1 MRAPLLLA
9 FPILT
14 LAGCVS
20 EPIKVYDTGTDTLI
34 GVDGDSAAGTP
45 DILLSVTS
53 LDLGETTPGG
63 ILDGTI
69 SIQNVGDADLDAT
82 FTVSG
87 GSELFA
93 LDAASATLA
102 PGDVQAI
109 AVSFSA
115 DAVGAYA
122 GTLTLLSNDPDEGAV
137 TVSLSADVA
146 EAPDDADGDG
156 YTIDDGDCDDDD
168 ASVNPG
174 VDEVWYDGVDSDC
187 NGASDFDQDADGHAS
202 DEHGG
207 DDCAD
212 TDASVNPSASEVDGN
227 GIDDD
232 CDGTIDDATT
242 TVDADADG
250 YAAGPDDCDD
260 TNPDVNTGA
269 TEVAGNGI
277 DDDCDGEI
285 DEILATTDADG
296 DGYTEADG
304 DCDDTDAAV
313 NPAATEVWYDGV
325 DQDCDGNDL
334 DQDGDGSVLAYDCDD
349 TDPNAFPGNVE
360 TWYDGV
366 DGDCVGA
373 SDYDQDGDGHDS
385 AAYGGD
391 DCDDLDAAANPDA
404 VDTWYDGVDADC
416 SGGSDYDQDGDGF
429 DDAAYGGEDCDDLDA
444 TVNPGAEETWYDG
457 VDGNCDGAS
466 DYDLDGDG
474 DDSDLYG
481 GTDCNDADAA
491 VYEGAADTW
500 YDGVDSD
507 CDGASDYDR
516 DADGYDSSAY
526 GGTDCND
533 LDPAVYPGAAET
545 WYDGVDSNCSG
556 GSDYDQDGDG
566 YTSSTYGGLD
576 CNDTSAAVYP
586 GATETWYDGVDG
598 NCSGGSD
605 YDQDGDGYTS
615 STYGG
620 LDCADTNAAVSP
632 AATETCDSV
641 DNDCNGSTDE
651 GVTTTY
657 YRDADTDGYGAS
669 GTTTAACSVPS
680 GYVTSAGDC
689 NDATATVSP
698 AATETCNGVDD
709 DCDGTADDGVATY
722 TWYRD
727 ADSDGY
733 GTSGTTSSSCA
744 APTGYVST
752 ATDCLDSSAAVYPGA
767 TETCNSV
774 DDDCDGTA
782 DDGLGATYYRDADS
796 DGYGTSGTTTTSCT
810 GTPSGYTTSSTDC
823 LDTSATVYPG
833 ATETCNSVDDDCDG
847 TADEGLGTTYYR
859 DADGDGYGT
868 SATTTASCTGV
879 PSGYTTT
886 STDCNDS
893 AATTYPGASELA
905 YNVEDDDC
913 DSVQDEMIAETETE
927 WTVLGTSSSDGIGV
941 DVDVCD
947 DLDGDGDDELVIGAP
962 TLDYTSSYTDI
973 GALAFHDRDQSGLDE
988 DFYGGEVELYGNS
1001 GDDYFGQAFVVL
1013 DDVDGDGDIEVA
1025 VGAYQNDAN
1034 STDDGTVYILDIDG
1048 FSGGYTTSWYT
1059 NGAIYGDSSSGHYG
1073 YSLAAGDFDGD
1084 GVNDLAAG
1092 APGEQSA
1099 RGRVYVSF
1107 EGDDIGTDAIDNTDS
1122 SFYVTG
1128 VSASDRLGYSVAFG
1142 DFGGDGYDDLVAC
1155 SPDDD
1160 DNGSAS
1166 GTCWVVNGSSSRDG
1180 GGTTGTTISSLD
1192 SAVITGS
1199 AASDQV
1205 GYTPQSLAVGDLDA
1219 DGRDDLAIGVPGY
1232 DGYTSGGGGVW
1243 VYSGAGLSGAETVS
1257 TATYVVNGDGAL
1269 GTSVRLADVTGDG
1282 TDDLIA
1288 GATTA
1293 GSSRGVVYL
1302 FEGGLSTGTYT
1313 LPADQYASWTGATSG
1328 DLFGAAI
1335 SGIWDL
1341 DGDGRNDFAVSA
1353 TGNDDG
1359 ASGAGKVYVL
1369 PAYP

>member
-168 ASVNPG
+168 AAVNPG

-366 DGDCVGA
+366 DG
-373 SDYDQDGDGHDS
+373 H
-385 AAYGGD
+385 
-391 DCDDLDAAANPDA
+391 
-404 VDTWYDGVDADC
+404 
-416 SGGSDYDQDGDGF
+416 
-429 DDAAYGGEDCDDLDA
+429 
-444 TVNPGAEETWYDG
+444 
-457 VDGNCDGAS
+457 CDGAS
-466 DYDLDGDG
+466 DYELDGDG

-556 GSDYDQDGDG
+556 GS
-566 YTSSTYGGLD
+566 
-576 CNDTSAAVYP
+576 A
-586 GATETWYDGVDG
+586 
-598 NCSGGSD
+598 

-641 DNDCNGSTDE
+641 DNDCDGSTDE

-657 YRDADTDGYGAS
+657 YRAADTDGDGAS

-733 GTSGTTSSSCA
+733 GTSGTTISSCA
-744 APTGYVST
+744 APTGYVSS
-752 ATDCLDSSAAVYPGA
+752 ATDCLDSSASVYPGA

-833 ATETCNSVDDDCDG
+833 ATETCNGVDDDCDG

-868 SATTTASCTGV
+868 SATTTASCTGA

-886 STDCNDS
+886 STDCDDS

-1107 EGDDIGTDAIDNTDS
+1107 EDDDIGTDAIDNTDS